1 MNVSSGAA
9 STAPAPSEKSGS
21 GAATPGHGGPSSGK
35 LPARSASLA
44 GKAEA
49 AAKALPPDPPAEQSK
64 PVGKSKKSNIKLT
77 PHHLYV
83 AYIWYLKQRD
93 AEGIGR
99 LPGEEESF
107 CLKCKDGGDVL
118 LCDYGGCTKAFHM
131 RCCGLKTVPEGIWEC
146 PRHRCVTCG
155 AGPSHTDAQGRPRKP
170 DTGPASTLWACR
182 ACPMTYCEKCLPEEV
197 TFAGDEI
204 VCQACQALLCT
215 DMSALQRDLI
225 KWKPEMFMARPEA
238 E

>member
-1 MNVSSGAA
+1 M
-9 STAPAPSEKSGS
+9 
-21 GAATPGHGGPSSGK
+21 
-35 LPARSASLA
+35 
-44 GKAEA
+44 
-49 AAKALPPDPPAEQSK
+49 
-64 PVGKSKKSNIKLT
+64 
-77 PHHLYV
+77 